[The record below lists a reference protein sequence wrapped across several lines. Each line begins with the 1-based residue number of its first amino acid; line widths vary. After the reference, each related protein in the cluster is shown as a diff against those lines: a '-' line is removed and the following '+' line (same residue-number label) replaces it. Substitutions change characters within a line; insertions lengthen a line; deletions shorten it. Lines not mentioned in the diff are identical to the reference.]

1 MNNTIAYKH
10 SIVAF
15 VLLALTFT
23 LNAQSSYKESFD
35 VTGDVLVS
43 VNTSYTNVV
52 FETWNKDKVEVEAFI
67 EGDNLTEKEKKEI
80 FDNWNFNVLGNSSQV
95 IVSSFP
101 EVSWSGMEAISGLD
115 ALKEL
120 EFLGPMLQDM
130 PILTKM
136 QVPALPADLMKNM
149 EGLQFDYEA
158 FNKNE
163 EAYMKK
169 WEADVKK
176 KFGKDFAQKMEQWG
190 EEFAEQWND
199 KNGNKINKE
208 WAAQMEAWEKK
219 FGKEMEAWG
228 ENFGKDMEKWAE
240 EFEKKNG
247 KEGNYTKKVI
257 TDPKGNK
264 TIIFKSNTTGK
275 LKDVKA
281 TKNIIIRMPKNTR
294 TEIDVRHGEIKMADL
309 RNVRATL
316 NYSPLTA
323 NSIDGDETLI
333 NAAYAPVI
341 VDDWKYGTLYLKFVD
356 NCVIS
361 NIESINLRSNSS
373 NIFIGMIAQ
382 NADLTG
388 SLGSFRIDEIG
399 KNFKKINIT
408 LKNNDA
414 MLFAPDTAFTFY
426 FTGKKSTLKY
436 PRSLELTN
444 SKKGDEV
451 LVQGFKIK
459 RNPNKALTINAL
471 YSNLQVQ

>member
-1 MNNTIAYKH
+1 M
-10 SIVAF
+10 
-15 VLLALTFT
+15 
-23 LNAQSSYKESFD
+23 
-35 VTGDVLVS
+35 
-43 VNTSYTNVV
+43 
-52 FETWNKDKVEVEAFI
+52 
-67 EGDNLTEKEKKEI
+67 
-80 FDNWNFNVLGNSSQV
+80 
-95 IVSSFP
+95 
-101 EVSWSGMEAISGLD
+101 
-115 ALKEL
+115 
-120 EFLGPMLQDM
+120 
-130 PILTKM
+130 
-136 QVPALPADLMKNM
+136 
-149 EGLQFDYEA
+149 
-158 FNKNE
+158 
-163 EAYMKK
+163 
-169 WEADVKK
+169 
-176 KFGKDFAQKMEQWG
+176 
-190 EEFAEQWND
+190 
-199 KNGNKINKE
+199 
-208 WAAQMEAWEKK
+208 
-219 FGKEMEAWG
+219 
-228 ENFGKDMEKWAE
+228 
-240 EFEKKNG
+240 
-247 KEGNYTKKVI
+247 
-257 TDPKGNK
+257 
-264 TIIFKSNTTGK
+264 
-275 LKDVKA
+275 KA